1 MRDITN
7 AISKFTQQSHEN
19 WDEKLEEIVYGYN
32 SALQESSRY
41 TPFEAMFGRLAKLP
55 VDFNTSKN
63 YDADEKL
70 HKYLASGSPSEFESV
85 AKRRRTETKIK
96 ANIEKAQK
104 KQKKNYDR
112 KHFSTVHF
120 TIGDTVLKKDF
131 RRKKR
136 KGGKLDY
143 RWMGPYVITNS
154 LGRGL
159 FCLKEIKGKK
169 VC

>member
-1 MRDITN
+1 MVYSIMLHMHYSYSFHSFFLLSDYQKLLPLTREASLETNELTNTFGIEHRLTTAYHPQANGLDERYNQTLTN

-96 ANIEKAQK
+96 AIA
-104 KQKKNYDR
+104 
-112 KHFSTVHF
+112 
-120 TIGDTVLKKDF
+120 
-131 RRKKR
+131 
-136 KGGKLDY
+136 
-143 RWMGPYVITNS
+143 
-154 LGRGL
+154 
-159 FCLKEIKGKK
+159 
-169 VC
+169 

>member
-1 MRDITN
+1 M
-7 AISKFTQQSHEN
+7 
-19 WDEKLEEIVYGYN
+19 YGYN
-32 SALQESSRY
+32 SAMQESSRY

-70 HKYLASGSPSEFESV
+70 SNYLSSGNPSEFERV
-85 AKRRRTETKIK
+85 AKRQRTETKIK
-96 ANIEKAQK
+96 ANIKKAQE
-104 KQKKNYDR
+104 KQKKYYDK
-112 KHFSTVHF
+112 KHCSTTHF

-143 RWMGPYVITNS
+143 RWMGPYVIVNS

-159 FCLKEIKGKK
+159 FRLKEISGKK
-169 VC
+169 VCCTWLT